1 MKETNLFSSPLLK
14 FFISIF
20 DNVVGL
26 LTTKINLKKIMRIKQ
41 LLILGMVSPL
51 VFWVTTIICG
61 LLLEDY
67 NHFTWLVSELGAL
80 GTRTQYIFT
89 TGLVLSS
96 ILNLFFVIGSYKL
109 CKMKQLN
116 VIPVLF
122 LLFYSFLAG
131 PALFPMPLRL
141 HGIVGIP
148 FPLIMFAPIVSLIFW
163 RKQEDLV
170 KIRVVAIISL
180 LIMMLGFLI
189 YFPNLLHEYFG
200 LKQRFLYA
208 GWTVWSIYLSFRFLK
223 LNSQK

>member
-1 MKETNLFSSPLLK
+1 
-14 FFISIF
+14 
-20 DNVVGL
+20 
-26 LTTKINLKKIMRIKQ
+26 MRIKQ
-41 LLILGMVSPL
+41 LLILGVVSPL
-51 VFWVTTIICG
+51 VFWITTILCG

-80 GTRTQYIFT
+80 GTSTQYIFT
-89 TGLVLSS
+89 IGLVLSS
-96 ILNLFFVIGSYKL
+96 ILNLLFVIGSYKL

-116 VIPVLF
+116 IIPVLF

-163 RKQEDLV
+163 RKQEHLV
-170 KIRVVAIISL
+170 KIRVVAIISF

-189 YFPNLLHEYFG
+189 YFPNLLNEYFG

-208 GWTVWSIYLSFRFLK
+208 GWTVWSIYLSYRFLK
-223 LNSQK
+223 LNSQKQST

>member
-1 MKETNLFSSPLLK
+1 MS
-14 FFISIF
+14 
-20 DNVVGL
+20 
-26 LTTKINLKKIMRIKQ
+26 IKQ
-41 LLILGMVSPL
+41 LLFLGLLSP
-51 VFWVTTIICG
+51 VIFWITTVICG

-67 NHFTWLVSELGAL
+67 NHFTWLVSELGVL
-80 GTRTQYIFT
+80 GARTQYIFT

-96 ILNLFFVIGSYKL
+96 ILNVFFVIGAYKL

-141 HGIVGIP
+141 HAIAGFP
-148 FPLIMFAPIVSLIFW
+148 FPLIMLAPIVGLIFW
-163 RKQEDLV
+163 RKKEQLV
-170 KIRVVAIISL
+170 KIKVVALISF

-189 YFPNLLHEYFG
+189 YFPNILDEYFG

-208 GWTVWSIYLSFRFLK
+208 GWTVWSIYLSHRFLQLSSK
-223 LNSQK
+223 